1 VPASE
6 SPEYRRLHDE
16 LAQAQAD
23 LTRQIDQARRRRSHR
38 MPRRFRPGPRMWVL
52 KWIIFPVATALL
64 LLVGAI
70 QFGPALAAAEGHG
83 TAGYF
88 VAEVENCEKGRCGWT
103 GNFVA
108 PDGRVTLRNV
118 GFMGPHGTLYR
129 GARLAAL
136 DTGDGA
142 EVYARHG
149 SHDWMADLAFIV
161 VGVIGFG
168 LWAWRVPYRTA
179 RRRVR
184 RDGSGNWHAIASL
197 ATRCLEGFGCT
208 IEYLRIRRWAA
219 CPLIARNGSRQVPGR
234 NAPSGR

>member
-1 VPASE
+1 MEGNSVPASE

-16 LAQAQAD
+16 LAQTQAD
-23 LTRQIDQARRRRSHR
+23 LTRQIEQARRRHSHR
-38 MPRRFRPGPRMWVL
+38 MPRRFRPDPRMWVL
-52 KWIIFPVATALL
+52 KWIIFPVVTALV
-64 LLVGAI
+64 LLVGAT

-88 VAEVENCEKGRCGWT
+88 VAEVENCDKGRCGWT

-108 PDGRVTLRNV
+108 PDGRATLRNV

-136 DTGDGA
+136 DTGGA
-142 EVYARHG
+142 ADVYARHG
-149 SHDWMADLAFIV
+149 SREWMADLAFIV

-179 RRRVR
+179 RRRAR
-184 RDGSGNWHAIASL
+184 RDGLGDWHAIASL
-197 ATRCLEGFGCT
+197 STPCLEG
-208 IEYLRIRRWAA
+208 
-219 CPLIARNGSRQVPGR
+219 
-234 NAPSGR
+234 